1 MKFHL
6 RKLVLAACFAGMPGL
21 AFAAGDDWKAQ
32 VGQALGKLGA
42 AMPGGIYRVALPR
55 TDLTVTLDGVELK
68 AGFALA
74 VGSPSKKWAT
84 GGW

>member
-1 MKFHL
+1 MKSHL
-6 RKLVLAACFAGMPGL
+6 RKLVLAATFAGMPGL
-21 AFAAGDDWKAQ
+21 AFAAGDDWEAQ